1 MGRIS
6 TEELL
11 NKLIDRIKHISN
23 KEVEYGYIDNYNF
36 DNYLLGEGR
45 LILNIESVKT
55 ESKSL
60 SHLKNKEREI
70 NMYYINFNDLTNIS
84 MDEVI
89 EIENI
94 LDKLVIDEEIKDVIL
109 NMEYEYSVRLDKIQE
124 NDITGVIIIEI
135 KLIIK
140 ER

>member
-23 KEVEYGYIDNYNF
+23 QDVEYGYIDNYNF

>member
-1 MGRIS
+1 MGKVR
-6 TEELL
+6 TEDLL
-11 NKLIDRIKHISN
+11 NRLIERIRFISN
-23 KEVEYGYIDNYNF
+23 QDVEYGYLDNYNF

-45 LILNIESVKT
+45 LILNIENVKT

-70 NMYYINFNDLTNIS
+70 NMYYINFNDLTNLS
-84 MDEVI
+84 MDEVLK
-89 EIENI
+89 IENI
-94 LDKLVIDEEIKDVIL
+94 LDKLVIDEKIKDIIL
-109 NMEYEYSVRLDKIQE
+109 NMEYEYSVRLEKIQE